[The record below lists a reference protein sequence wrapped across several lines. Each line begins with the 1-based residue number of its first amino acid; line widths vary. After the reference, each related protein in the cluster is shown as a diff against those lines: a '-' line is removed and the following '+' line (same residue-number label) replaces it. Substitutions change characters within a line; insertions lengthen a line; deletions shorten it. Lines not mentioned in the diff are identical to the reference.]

1 VQLIYLLVTL
11 FALAIAVFALQN
23 AEPVKVQFLRWTFES
38 SVAVVTLGSAAL
50 GALIAMGLGLVGRV
64 RRRAGR
70 QREARGREL
79 GAPRPPQS
87 GAP

>member
-1 VQLIYLLVTL
+1 MQLIYLLVTL

-23 AEPVKVQFLRWTFES
+23 ADPVKVQFLRWKFES

-50 GALIAMGLGLVGRV
+50 GALIAVGLGLLGRV

-70 QREARGREL
+70 QREAPVREL
-79 GAPRPPQS
+79 GGGRPPQS
-87 GAP
+87 P